1 MASSAFPSELG
12 SEDREIGKRYLR
24 RFVML
29 NGISIAF
36 LMNDLLI
43 LYGIRNGLSDPQLA
57 VLASFMHLTM
67 PFLLVGKLLI
77 PRFGLAR
84 TWGYAWLLRYIFG
97 SVLIAAPFIALGFSQ
112 TPVTVTVLLGAFG
125 FSMFRS
131 IGIVANT
138 PLTGEVTVYEERGSF
153 LSGNWVRSQTAYFF
167 SVSVVVVIL
176 RFFDKVWVYQA
187 VIALGCLVGFY
198 ASRQLLK
205 IPESSTPSESATM
218 PIRDTLRLI
227 RRNAKYRRLLG
238 GWAAGISSFVLVI
251 PFSMVTIKNGYHI
264 SDYHAL
270 VFSLFILAGGILSSY
285 TNGRVADTIGPRPLL
300 ILYICGFFISAVFW
314 SFAPQEFFTVVTAL
328 IFLLQGYCKTGLI
341 IATNHYFLQAVQPTD
356 RVGLSLFAR
365 MTGGLVAGIASAL
378 GGGTALSLI
387 RAVGVEG
394 LDVYRVFFRL
404 VLVVLVFLLFLALR
418 TKKLSDELSG
428 RGLLNAWK
436 GRKGSS
442 ENDP

>member
-1 MASSAFPSELG
+1 MASSAFPSELDND
-12 SEDREIGKRYLR
+12 DRQTGKRYLR

-57 VLASFMHLTM
+57 VLSSFMHLTM

-84 TWGYAWLLRYIFG
+84 TWGDAWILRYVFG
-97 SVLIAAPFIALGFSQ
+97 SILIAAPFMAGRFAQSIVAA
-112 TPVTVTVLLGAFG
+112 TVLLGAFG
-125 FSMFRS
+125 FAMFRS

-167 SVSVVVVIL
+167 SVTIVVL
-176 RFFDKVWVYQA
+176 LMRFFDKVWVYQA
-187 VIALGCLVGFY
+187 VIGLGCLVGFY
-198 ASRQLLK
+198 ASRQLIK
-205 IPESSTPSESATM
+205 IPESSAPSKSAAAPLSESYKLLKT
-218 PIRDTLRLI
+218 
-227 RRNAKYRRLLG
+227 RRTYRRLLG

-251 PFSMVTIKNGYHI
+251 PFSIVAIKNGYGI

-270 VFSLFILAGGILSSY
+270 VFSLFILAGGIFSSY
-285 TNGRVADTIGPRPLL
+285 TNGRVADTVGPRPLL
-300 ILYICGFFISAVFW
+300 ILYIAGFFVSAGFW
-314 SFAPQEFFTVVTAL
+314 AVAPAKFFPVLVAL
-328 IFLLQGYCKTGLI
+328 VFLLQGYCKTGLI
-341 IATNHYFLQAVQPTD
+341 IATNHYFLQVVGPED

-378 GGGTALSLI
+378 GGGTAFSLI
-387 RAVGVEG
+387 RALGVEG
-394 LDVYRVFFRL
+394 LDVYRIFFRFVLGVLALLL
-404 VLVVLVFLLFLALR
+404 VLAFRTEKLSGEKSGLALVKIWR
-418 TKKLSDELSG
+418 G
-428 RGLLNAWK
+428 RGF
-436 GRKGSS
+436 
-442 ENDP
+442 